1 MVHPFSSNTVSLL
14 SNITCNLGSNNAF
27 ILFIS
32 LIAMSMLGPVTMHI
46 WLFLLS
52 LFLRQSHAINLRKNS
67 VTPRPVLFFTHRC
80 LCLNAT
86 IGTLEYVCAHSAVL
100 QICVYSF
107 TCFWGCKTKVFFS
120 I

>member
-1 MVHPFSSNTVSLL
+1 MWFDGYASIVQPFSSNTVSLL
-14 SNITCNLGSNNAF
+14 SKLIPSFGSNNPF

-67 VTPRPVLFFTHRC
+67 VTPKPVLFFTHRC
-80 LCLNAT
+80 LCLKVKLWFWFWFE
-86 IGTLEYVCAHSAVL
+86 TL
-100 QICVYSF
+100 Q
-107 TCFWGCKTKVFFS
+107 
-120 I
+120 